1 MNTLPL
7 ATLNAFRD
15 HGRVRGNTVQENVG
29 DAEDQ
34 LRRLSKLGI
43 VLDTVAEKLQND
55 GVASFAS
62 AYDRVL
68 AALDKKRNKIVAAGA
83 ST

>member
-15 HGRVRGNTVQENVG
+15 HGRVRGNTVRENLP

-34 LRRLSKLGI
+34 LRQLSKLGI
-43 VLDTVAEKLQND
+43 VLNTIAEKLQTD
-55 GVASFAS
+55 GLVSFAS

-68 AALDKKRNKIVAAGA
+68 AALENKRNSIVTAHAD
-83 ST
+83 T